1 MTDMH
6 LNDEAPIQIEWADF
20 QPMLE
25 LICKPRNDVLLGGVY
40 AWGFEVD
47 GIFLLWY
54 VGKANARTSVQT
66 RLRDHFML
74 LIGGSYTI
82 PSCFF
87 NEGEAFDLQKPST
100 AMISWD
106 LDHDF
111 PHSKMLHDLST
122 LIPITTAGHKFASQ
136 ILASIGRVISDDS
149 PGLNESPLLKLVESK
164 LIEAIRQVLE
174 LEERSPDF
182 GTFAHLV
189 RTYFDSPRYKNLAP
203 RTRTDY
209 TEYSKHVLA
218 VFGNLD
224 PSSITAPHISRYINV
239 ERKDAPVR
247 ANREK
252 SFMSAAFRLGIEL
265 GWCKENPARM
275 VKSHMELPR
284 NRRPEAW

>member
-6 LNDEAPIQIEWADF
+6 LNDEAPIRIEWADF

-25 LICKPRNDVLLGGVY
+25 LIRKPRNDVLLGGVY

-54 VGKANARTSVQT
+54 VGKANVRTSIQT

-87 NEGEAFDLQKPST
+87 REGEAFDLQKPST

-122 LIPITTAGHKFASQ
+122 LIPIITAGHKFASQ
-136 ILASIGRVISDDS
+136 ILVSVGRVISDDS
-149 PGLNESPLLKLVESK
+149 PVLSESSLLKLIESK
-164 LIEAIRQVLE
+164 LIFSLQPLINKRSKSTDVPIRLLNSGNPWTAKWQTDLSDHRDFVAELRLAIARGFK
-174 LEERSPDF
+174 D
-182 GTFAHLV
+182 H
-189 RTYFDSPRYKNLAP
+189 DSSSGP
-203 RTRTDY
+203 
-209 TEYSKHVLA
+209 
-218 VFGNLD
+218 
-224 PSSITAPHISRYINV
+224 PS
-239 ERKDAPVR
+239 
-247 ANREK
+247 
-252 SFMSAAFRLGIEL
+252 L
-265 GWCKENPARM
+265 
-275 VKSHMELPR
+275 
-284 NRRPEAW
+284 